1 VLFSPAYGPADR
13 ERGIP
18 NTVQTRF
25 RIGSM
30 NKMFTAVAILQL
42 VEAGK
47 VALTAPLDEYLAHN
61 RLALVGLGNDRVTGR

>member
-1 VLFSPAYGPADR
+1 
-13 ERGIP
+13 
-18 NTVQTRF
+18 
-25 RIGSM
+25 M